1 MENSLQ
7 LVNEAK
13 KGNAEAFAQLYQLVY
28 QDLYR
33 FALYTLRNS
42 TDAEDAVS
50 DTVVD
55 AFASIRKLRSADA
68 FRAWIF
74 RILSNKC
81 KNKLREY
88 TRKQI
93 EWKEEIDDT
102 AIEENFT
109 EGVLIRKVFR
119 QLSYEE
125 RLIISMHVFGGY
137 TSKEI
142 AKILHKNHNTI
153 RTKESRALR
162 KMALWLEE

>member
-1 MENSLQ
+1 MENNLQ
-7 LVNEAK
+7 LINEAK

-109 EGVLIRKVFR
+109 EGILIRKVFR

>member
-13 KGNAEAFAQLYQLVY
+13 KGNTEAFAQLYQLVY

-55 AFASIRKLRSADA
+55 AFASIRKLRSAAA

-109 EGVLIRKVFR
+109 EGILIRKVFR